1 MFSIFDVENLDTF
14 ISFNFEQ
21 PLNIDLNDLDLLV
34 LKKGTSNFSKL
45 LHILN
50 ILEKSADKAKSNFP
64 KLFLLMNNNYKTYQ
78 INQ

>member
-1 MFSIFDVENLDTF
+1 MFSIFDIENLDTF

-50 ILEKSADKAKSNFP
+50 IPEKSVDKAKSNFP